1 MITTLM
7 KRKEI
12 LKELITQRE
21 KEICEMREEL
31 KGWKDELDE
40 INQELEV
47 NQDNNREELSRNVEE
62 ENNEIM
68 ENNRE
73 TTVEYLDSN
82 QNMDEIS
89 EEEMMEDNGKSER
102 QRKRKNMEKFVKQKE
117 SEKTR
122 KRRKFTRFQEE
133 LMEETD
139 TEETQEDIEEK
150 SLEDLEKEVEK
161 KELVKLFLKACN
173 KEMEKV
179 KLNRKIINYWY
190 KYAERFKEIVEEIQN
205 EDSSIS
211 ERTAVKIVYQEINL
225 EILGWD
231 REKLKKKTE
240 GARKIYYLFLKI
252 GKTKIKKIKEKSNNT
267 ILNDN

>member
-1 MITTLM
+1 
-7 KRKEI
+7 
-12 LKELITQRE
+12 
-21 KEICEMREEL
+21 
-31 KGWKDELDE
+31 
-40 INQELEV
+40 
-47 NQDNNREELSRNVEE
+47 
-62 ENNEIM
+62 M

-73 TTVEYLDSN
+73 TTVEYSDSN
-82 QNMDEIS
+82 QNIDEIG

-150 SLEDLEKEVEK
+150 SLEDLEKEVKK
-161 KELVKLFLKACN
+161 KELVKLFLKACS

-179 KLNRKIINYWY
+179 KLNRKIINYQY
-190 KYAERFKEIVEEIQN
+190 KYAERFKERVEEIRN
-205 EDSSIS
+205 EDSSVP
-211 ERTAVKIVYQEINL
+211 ERTAVKIVYQEINS
-225 EILGWD
+225 EISEWD

-240 GARKIYYLFLKI
+240 GAQKIYYLFSKI
-252 GKTKIKKIKEKSNNT
+252 GKMKIKKIKETSMNT
-267 ILNDN
+267 ILKDT